1 MKIGKKIT
9 TVTSPPRRATK
20 VNTQPQ
26 AIPVELPKL
35 PQKVE
40 ENRV

>member
-1 MKIGKKIT
+1 MKIGKKVT

-20 VNTQPQ
+20 VNTEPKP
-26 AIPVELPKL
+26 IPVEMPKL

-40 ENRV
+40 ESRV